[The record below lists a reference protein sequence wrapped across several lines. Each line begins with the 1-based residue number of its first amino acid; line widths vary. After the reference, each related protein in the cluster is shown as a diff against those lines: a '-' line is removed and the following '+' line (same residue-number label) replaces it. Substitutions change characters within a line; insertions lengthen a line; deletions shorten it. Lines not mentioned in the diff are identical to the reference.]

1 MSWEQALTP
10 TLEQTLNMILSALAN
25 FFGTTTENV
34 MANAPMWLAKYGWYI
49 TLRKDLPSWL
59 LAGAFLGILMAG
71 VFLFLWDTS
80 GHEIKA
86 LQIVIAFILFIVGI
100 AAIAFIPIVT
110 CLITPEI
117 VGLEAAIKLLK

>member
-59 LAGAFLGILMAG
+59 LAGAFLGVLIAG

-86 LQIVIAFILFIVGI
+86 LQIVIAFILFIVGT

>member
-1 MSWEQALTP
+1 
-10 TLEQTLNMILSALAN
+10 
-25 FFGTTTENV
+25 

-59 LAGAFLGILMAG
+59 LAGAFVGVLIAG

-86 LQIVIAFILFIVGI
+86 LQIVIAFILFIVGT